1 MKEKIKVVSDNPSI
15 DQGTKSGKK
24 RTLRRI
30 LLMVGPLAVFVIGG
44 GWYLVSGRYVSTDN
58 AYTKAD
64 IVSVAPEISG
74 PIVGVAVKDNQ
85 TVKKGDVLFTI
96 DPKPYQIALDLAQA
110 KLAQAKLEID
120 ALRAQ
125 YKQSQADINV
135 MNTDRQWAQKNYDR
149 ERELQR
155 KNSAAISPT
164 EMDKMTHDLEAANQ
178 RVAALTQQQAQIL
191 ASLDGNP
198 DLPDEDHATV
208 RAAQAAVD
216 TAKLNLDRTVV
227 HAPQDGTI
235 GPAPHGGDYAHAQV
249 PSMNVVSGTGTY
261 IEANYKET
269 DLTRMRAGQ
278 PVSIEIDTYPGYKW
292 AGKVESISPASEAEF
307 SILPAQNAT
316 GNWVK
321 VVQRIPVRVTI
332 DHKPGEPP
340 IRGGMSAEVSVDTG
354 GYPHMPGAQAAPY
367 ESAPQ

>member
-1 MKEKIKVVSDNPSI
+1 MKEKIKVVSDNSPAE
-15 DQGTKSGKK
+15 QGTKSGRK

-30 LLMVGPLAVFVIGG
+30 LLMIGPLAVIVIGG
-44 GWYLVSGRYVSTDN
+44 GWYTVSGRYIATDN

-74 PIVGVAVKDNQ
+74 PIIGVAVKDNQ
-85 TVKKGDVLFTI
+85 SVKKGDVLFTI

-110 KLAQAKLEID
+110 NLSSARTEVAGLQ
-120 ALRAQ
+120 AQ
-125 YKQSQADINV
+125 YAQSAAELKAAAADK
-135 MNTDRQWAQKNYDR
+135 TWAQKNY
-149 ERELQR
+149 ERIHSLQA
-155 KNSAAISPT
+155 KNSAAVSPT
-164 EMDKMTHDLEAANQ
+164 EIDKVVHDLETSSQ
-178 RVAALTQQQAQIL
+178 HIAALEEQQARIL
-191 ASLDGNP
+191 AALEGDANMP
-198 DLPDEDHATV
+198 AENYAKI

-249 PSMNVVSGTGTY
+249 PSMNVVSETGTW

-269 DLTRMRAGQ
+269 DLTRMRPGQ
-278 PVSIEIDTYPGYKW
+278 SVSIEIDTYPGYKW

-321 VVQRIPVRVTI
+321 VVQRIPVRVSI
-332 DHKPGEPP
+332 EHRPGEPP
-340 IRGGMSAEVSVDTG
+340 IRGGMSADVSVDTG
-354 GYPHMPGAQAAPY
+354 SYPHMPGAQAATAY
-367 ESAPQ
+367 ESAH